1 MKEKKRTQGGR
12 ILTEVIFTPWCDECG
27 EGLGKGSN
35 SRRAA
40 EQTLRN
46 HLKKYRHPNKQHK
59 VLIVSLE
66 NTSASV

>member
-1 MKEKKRTQGGR
+1 MKEKRTGGR

-46 HLKKYRHPNKQHK
+46 HLKYCHPDKQHK
-59 VLIVSLE
+59 VLIVSLRD
-66 NTSASV
+66 